1 MSPSSIS
8 VDSSSSFVRPFA
20 LNIPCPSHHLYSS
33 NKSGS
38 RYWIDLLSG
47 NTQLREGIEKGM
59 SVDEIVA
66 QWQQELDWFM
76 AMSQK
81 YLMYGD

>member
-1 MSPSSIS
+1 MGGHCNFKW
-8 VDSSSSFVRPFA
+8 V
-20 LNIPCPSHHLYSS
+20 
-33 NKSGS
+33 KSGS